1 MDNSGHRWLAITL
14 LAAPSLI
21 VAQQPS
27 PTRLTLTQA
36 REAARAVSSEV
47 RAARAAVAAAAGR
60 ERQAAAHPNPTL
72 SYDREQTSASGGS
85 NSQNIAALEQRVELG
100 GIRGGRID
108 GARLRREAAEE
119 RLAAV
124 AAQIDFETARA
135 YALVLA
141 ADRRALLAEQA
152 SEAFDQA
159 LSVSEHRL
167 AAGDVSGYANRRLRL
182 EAARYATLRAEAL
195 LAQRTARLELAALVG
210 DSPSSITAVR
220 LELLDSLPSNTV
232 PLSRMVNGA
241 AAGVSYAASDT
252 LVALAFATR
261 ADLRALEREVAAARA
276 DAHLAARE
284 RTPAPVFSIGFK
296 NEQIAGIPGQGTG
309 FIAGVS
315 LPLPLWDRRAG
326 TIAATDAESARR
338 AAETDA
344 LRRRIAREVG
354 AAYDAYAALGTQLRT
369 LAPHV
374 GAETSAAMRA
384 VQVAYSEGEVTLVEW
399 LDAVRAYQEA
409 ESGYATLR
417 GEALIRRA
425 ELERAVGRALTEQA
439 NSRSGA
445 DTPEKD

>member
-1 MDNSGHRWLAITL
+1 MDNSGHHWLAITL

-21 VAQQPS
+21 LAQQPS

-36 REAARAVSSEV
+36 REAARTVSSEV

-60 ERQAAAHPNPTL
+60 ERQAGAYANPTL

-85 NSQNIAALEQRVELG
+85 NSHNIAALEQRVEFG
-100 GIRGGRID
+100 GIRGARID
-108 GARLRREAAEE
+108 AARLRREAAEE

-124 AAQIDFETARA
+124 VAQVDFETARA

-141 ADRRALLAEQA
+141 TDRRATLAEQA
-152 SEAFDQA
+152 AEAFGQA
-159 LSVSEHRL
+159 LGVSERRL

-195 LAQRTARLELAALVG
+195 LSRRTARLELAALVG
-210 DSPSSITAVR
+210 DSASSITAVR
-220 LELLDSLPSNTV
+220 LELLDSLPSNTA
-232 PLSRMVNGA
+232 PLSRTVSGA
-241 AAGVSYAASDT
+241 AGAPHTVPDS
-252 LVALAFATR
+252 LIALAFGAR
-261 ADLRALEREVAAARA
+261 ADLRVLEREAAAARA
-276 DAHLAARE
+276 DAQQAARE
-284 RTPAPVFSIGFK
+284 RIPVPAFSVGFK
-296 NEQIAGIPGQGTG
+296 NEHIAGVPGQSTG
-309 FIAGVS
+309 FVAGVS

-338 AAETDA
+338 AAESDA
-344 LRRRIAREVG
+344 LKRRIAREVG
-354 AAYDAYAALGTQLRT
+354 DAYDAYVALGTQLRT

-409 ESGYATLR
+409 ESSYATLR

-425 ELERAVGRALTEQA
+425 ELERAVGLALTEQP
-439 NSRSGA
+439 NPRSGA
-445 DTPEKD
+445 NAPDKD